1 LAVADS
7 ACRIRIPA
15 ALARRKA
22 FSQAKPAMPDSG
34 ARAPGGFLPA
44 RVPIDWRKRRE
55 AAMTGRLAGKV
66 ALVTGAASGLG
77 AETARRLARDG
88 AAVLLTDRDVTA
100 GEAVA
105 AAIVATGQRAAF
117 LAHDVTGEDDW
128 RRAVAVAKDRFGRL
142 DILVNNAGIVGNQ
155 LDLMTHSLDDWR
167 RILAVNLDGV
177 FLGMRAVG
185 PVMAAQGGG
194 SIINLSSIMGKVA
207 MPNVAAYAASKG
219 GVLMLTKAAAVEW
232 APLGIRVNSVHP
244 GFIDTPMVAN
254 ALHATEN
261 GNEMRTMI
269 IAAHPLGRLGV
280 PREIADA
287 ILFLASDESSFMT
300 GAELVVDGGYT
311 AQ

>member
-1 LAVADS
+1 
-7 ACRIRIPA
+7 
-15 ALARRKA
+15 
-22 FSQAKPAMPDSG
+22 
-34 ARAPGGFLPA
+34 
-44 RVPIDWRKRRE
+44 
-55 AAMTGRLAGKV
+55 MTGRLAGKV

-77 AETARRLARDG
+77 AETARRLAREG
-88 AAVLLTDRDVTA
+88 AAVMLSDLSIGNGELVTA
-100 GEAVA
+100 EIIASG
-105 AAIVATGQRAAF
+105 GRAAF
-117 LAHDVTGEDDW
+117 IAHDVTSEDDW
-128 RRAVAVAKDRFGRL
+128 TAAVAGTTTVFGRL

-155 LDLMTHSLDDWR
+155 LELMTHSLADWR

-185 PVMAAQGGG
+185 PVMAGQGGG

-207 MPNVAAYAASKG
+207 MPNVTAYAASKG

-254 ALHATEN
+254 ALHAAEN
-261 GNEMRTMI
+261 GNEMRSAIM
-269 IAAHPLGRLGV
+269 AAHPLGRLGV

-287 ILFLASDESSFMT
+287 VVFLASDEASFMT

>member
-1 LAVADS
+1 
-7 ACRIRIPA
+7 
-15 ALARRKA
+15 
-22 FSQAKPAMPDSG
+22 
-34 ARAPGGFLPA
+34 
-44 RVPIDWRKRRE
+44 
-55 AAMTGRLAGKV
+55 MTGRLAGKV

-77 AETARRLARDG
+77 AETARRLAREG
-88 AAVLLTDRDVTA
+88 AAVMLSDLSIGDGEVVTA
-100 GEAVA
+100 EIIASG
-105 AAIVATGQRAAF
+105 GRAAF
-117 LAHDVTGEDDW
+117 IAHDVTSEDDW
-128 RRAVAVAKDRFGRL
+128 TAAVAGTTTVFGRL

-155 LDLMTHSLDDWR
+155 LELMTHSLADWR

-185 PVMAAQGGG
+185 PVMAGQGGG

-207 MPNVAAYAASKG
+207 MPNVTAYAASKG

-254 ALHATEN
+254 ALHAAEN
-261 GNEMRTMI
+261 GNEMRSAIM
-269 IAAHPLGRLGV
+269 AAHPLGRLGV

-287 ILFLASDESSFMT
+287 VVFLASDEASFMT